1 VVAGFGGDLITHAY
15 VEQEL
20 LPAAGM
26 SREPLAAFE
35 RQLTRWW
42 RQVSRSLGPTSSAR
56 TVLDVAVAPL
66 VHLLGH
72 DRPVL
77 APHPLGLC
85 GSVSGSAVSLIVL
98 PWSAPVATAWRD
110 AAKHAIAG
118 HTTWA
123 MVSNGRSLRIV
134 DCTRT
139 WTRLGLEFDFEILTA
154 SPKGVAALWWLANA
168 ETLRTA
174 GAGSLRARVAA
185 SDAHAARVC
194 HSLGNGVLGAL
205 PHLASALTPGASTRH
220 AAATL
225 DQALTIVYRI
235 LFLLFAE
242 ARGAV
247 PVWHELYRDAYTI
260 EALTRQA
267 GKADARGLWAALQAI
282 SRLAHAGCKA
292 ADLDVTA
299 FNGRLFSPRHAPLV
313 EQRRVPDAV
322 VRDVLLALATESTPQ
337 GLRRISYHDLGVEQ
351 LGSVYERVLEF
362 EPRSRG
368 VAMTLSRTS
377 IERKATGSFYTPRS
391 ITEFLVRRTLSP
403 LVEGRAFDRIL
414 ELRVLDPAM
423 GSGAFLVASCQFLAD
438 RCERALIEEGR
449 WSAGDVRPSDRAA
462 LKRQVAEQCLYGV
475 DLNPTAV
482 QLARLSMWL
491 TTLAAD
497 RPLTFL
503 DHHLAAG
510 NSLLGAS
517 ITDLSRP
524 ATPARRARTTT
535 SLPLFDDQLAEI
547 VAHRVMP
554 ARLQLALTP
563 SDSVEAV
570 KGKERTLA
578 ALSAADGPISGWWLA
593 ADLWCAAR
601 FWPGTPPPAGLVSEW
616 IAAATGSPTTL
627 PAAQLRESMRTAR
640 EVAQG
645 HGAFHWE
652 LAFPEIFFDGSG
664 RLKPDGGFDAVLGN
678 PPWDMLRADLGS
690 SVDRAEARARTT
702 AALRFY
708 RASRAYSL
716 QGDGHANRYQLFLER
731 AMRLTKPAGRIGMIL
746 PSGIATDHGSAAL
759 RKHLLDRT
767 AIDTWIGFDNR
778 RRIFPIHR
786 SMRFVVLST
795 SNTGRTD
802 ALTFRCGLTDAG
814 ALEQDAAAAPQLLT
828 ISRSRLE
835 AWSPDILAIPE
846 IPDAVALSLI
856 SGISSRIPAL
866 ADPAGWN
873 VRFGRELN
881 ATDDRPHFVPLTK
894 AGPRTTGSLKAAS
907 ICGEE
912 LLPIVEGKL
921 LAPFHADLDRA
932 TLGIAA
938 KAAAKLIDRASF
950 ERPRIAYRDVASAT
964 NKLTLI
970 AALLPAGA
978 VSTHTVFVSKGPL
991 GDRAR
996 WCLLG
1001 LMNSFVAN
1009 YLVRLNVTT
1018 HVTASLM
1025 ARLPVPRPPEGSEVV
1040 EQLVELSQVLA
1051 AEGVEAGREHYARLN
1066 AIAASLYGLTVEEY
1080 QYVAGTFP
1088 LIDEQ
1093 IRSASVEILRSLH
1106 RAVLPR
1112 LQ

>member
-1 VVAGFGGDLITHAY
+1 MVAGFGGDLISHAY
-15 VEQEL
+15 VEQEI
-20 LPAAGM
+20 LPAAAGM
-26 SREPLAAFE
+26 SPDRSAAFE

-42 RQVSRSLGPTSSAR
+42 RQVSRSLGPASSAR

-66 VHLLGH
+66 LHLLGH
-72 DRPVL
+72 DRPAVT
-77 APHPLGLC
+77 PHPLGLC
-85 GSVSGSAVSLIVL
+85 GSVSGSGALLITL
-98 PWSAPVATAWRD
+98 PWSTPVRTAWRD
-110 AAKHAIAG
+110 AALGGLAG
-118 HTTWA
+118 HAQWA

-134 DCTRT
+134 DCART
-139 WTRLGLEFDFEILTA
+139 WTRLGVEFDFEMLTA
-154 SPKGVAALWWLANA
+154 SPKGVVALWWLANA
-168 ETLRTA
+168 EAMRTV
-174 GAGSLRARVAA
+174 GAGSLRASIAS

-194 HSLGNGVLGAL
+194 NSLGDGVLAAL
-205 PHLASALTPGASTRH
+205 PRLASALTPGASPRH
-220 AAATL
+220 AAATF
-225 DQALTIVYRI
+225 DQALTVVYRI

-247 PVWHELYRDAYTI
+247 PVWHALYRDAYTI
-260 EALTRQA
+260 DALTRRA
-267 GKADARGLWAALQAI
+267 GTAHARGLWAALQAI
-282 SRLAHAGCKA
+282 SRLAHVGCRA
-292 ADLDVTA
+292 ADLEVTA

-322 VRDVLLALATESTPQ
+322 VRDVLLSLATESSPQ

-351 LGSVYERVLEF
+351 LGSVYERVLEY

-368 VAMTLSRTS
+368 VAFKLSRTS

-403 LVEGRAFDRIL
+403 LVEGRTADQIL

-423 GSGAFLVASCQFLAD
+423 GSGAFLVAACQFLAD
-438 RCERALIEEGR
+438 HCEKALIEEGR
-449 WSAGDVRPSDRAA
+449 WSHGDVRPSDRAA
-462 LKRQVAEQCLYGV
+462 LKRQVAERCLYGV

-517 ITDLSRP
+517 ITDLSQP
-524 ATPARRARTTT
+524 LAPARRVRTTT

-563 SDSVEAV
+563 SDSLDAV

-578 ALSAADGPISGWWLA
+578 ALSAADGPIARWWIA

-601 FWPGTPPPAGLVSEW
+601 LWPAAARRWPAASAAGSRTPPSAGLVAEW
-616 IAAATGSPTTL
+616 LAAATGLPTTL
-627 PAAQLRESMRTAR
+627 PAAQLRESMRAAR
-640 EVAQG
+640 AVAHG

-652 LAFPEIFFDGSG
+652 LAFPEVFFDGDG

-678 PPWDMLRADLGS
+678 PPWDMVRADTGS
-690 SVDRAEARARTT
+690 SADRAAAKAGTT

-708 RASRAYSL
+708 RASYAL
-716 QGDGHANRYQLFLER
+716 QGHGHANRYQLFLER
-731 AMRLTKPAGRIGMIL
+731 ALRLTKPAGRAGLIL
-746 PSGIATDHGSAAL
+746 PSGIATDHGSAGL

-767 AIDTWIGFDNR
+767 AIDTWLGFDNR

-786 SMRFVVLST
+786 SMRFVVLTT
-795 SNTGRTD
+795 SNAGRTD
-802 ALTFRCGLTDAG
+802 VLKFRCGLTDAG
-814 ALEQDAAAAPQLLT
+814 ALEQDGPAAAPLLA
-828 ISRSRLE
+828 ISRSRL
-835 AWSPDILAIPE
+835 ASWSPDSLAIPE
-846 IPDAVALSLI
+846 IADAAALALLSSV
-856 SGISSRIPAL
+856 SGRVPAL
-866 ADPAGWN
+866 ADPAGWH

-881 ATDDRPHFVPLTK
+881 ATDDRSHFVPID
-894 AGPRTTGSLKAAS
+894 RSRRR
-907 ICGEE
+907 
-912 LLPIVEGKL
+912 LLPVIEGKL
-921 LAPFHADLDRA
+921 LAPFRADLDRA
-932 TLGIAA
+932 TLGIDANVAA
-938 KAAAKLIDRASF
+938 RLLERASF
-950 ERPRIAYRDVASAT
+950 ERARIAYRDVASRT

-970 AALLPAGA
+970 AALLPAGT
-978 VSTHTVFVSKGPL
+978 VSTHTVFVSKRPL
-991 GDRAR
+991 DDQSR

-1018 HVTASLM
+1018 HVTVAMM
-1025 ARLPVPRPPEGSEVV
+1025 ARLPVPRPLENSAAFA
-1040 EQLVELSQVLA
+1040 QLVVLSQAL
-1051 AEGVEAGREHYARLN
+1051 AEGDGAVGREEYARLN
-1066 AIAASLYGLTVEEY
+1066 AIVANLYGLTVAEY
-1080 QYVAGTFP
+1080 QYVTGTFP

-1093 IRSASVEILRSLH
+1093 IRSSSVDMLRSLIS
-1106 RAVLPR
+1106 V
-1112 LQ
+1112 

>member
-1 VVAGFGGDLITHAY
+1 VVAGFGGDLISHAY

-20 LPAAGM
+20 LPAVNI
-26 SREPLAAFE
+26 SRERLATFE
-35 RQLTRWW
+35 RELTRWW
-42 RQVSRSLGPTSSAR
+42 RQVSRTLGPAASAR

-72 DRPVL
+72 DRPAL

-85 GSVSGSAVSLIVL
+85 GSMSGSTVSLLTL
-98 PWSAPVATAWRD
+98 PWSAPVGIAWRD
-110 AAKHAIAG
+110 AAKLAIAG
-118 HTTWA
+118 HAPWA
-123 MVSNGRSLRIV
+123 MISNGRSLRIV

-168 ETLRTA
+168 EAMRTA
-174 GAGSLRARVAA
+174 GPGSLRAMVIA

-194 HSLGNGVLGAL
+194 HSLGNGVLAAL
-205 PHLASALTPGASTRH
+205 PRLASALTPGASTRH

-247 PVWHELYRDAYTI
+247 PIWHELYRDAYTI
-260 EALTRQA
+260 EALTRKA
-267 GKADARGLWAALQAI
+267 GKAHARGLWAALQAI

-292 ADLDVTA
+292 ADLEVTA

-322 VRDVLLALATESTPQ
+322 VREVLLALATESTPQ

-351 LGSVYERVLEF
+351 LGSVYERVLEY
-362 EPRSRG
+362 EPRARG
-368 VAMTLSRTS
+368 ESIALSRTS
-377 IERKATGSFYTPRS
+377 SERKATGSFYTPRS

-403 LVEGRAFDRIL
+403 LVDGRTADQIL

-423 GSGAFLVASCQFLAD
+423 GSGAFLVAACQFLAD
-438 RCERALIEEGR
+438 RSEKALIEEGR
-449 WSAGDVRPSDRAA
+449 WTAGDVRASDRAA
-462 LKRQVAEQCLYGV
+462 LKRQVAERCLYGV

-524 ATPARRARTTT
+524 ATPARRPRTPP

-554 ARLQLALTP
+554 ARLQLAMTP

-578 ALSAADGPISGWWLA
+578 ALSATDGPISGWWLA

-601 FWPGTPPPAGLVSEW
+601 LWPAAAAAGPGPPPAPGLVSEW
-616 IAAATGSPTTL
+616 MAAATGSPTTL
-627 PAAQLRESMRTAR
+627 PAAHLRESMREAR
-640 EVAQG
+640 AVAHS

-652 LAFPEIFFDGSG
+652 LAFPEVFFDGSG

-678 PPWDMLRADLGS
+678 PPWDMMRADTGTS
-690 SVDRAEARARTT
+690 ADRAEARGRTT

-708 RASRAYSL
+708 RASQAYPL

-731 AMRLTKPAGRIGMIL
+731 ALRLTKPSGRIGMIL

-759 RKHLLDRT
+759 RTHLFDRT

-795 SNTGRTD
+795 SNSGGTD
-802 ALTFRCGLTDAG
+802 MLRFRCGLTDAG
-814 ALEQDAAAAPQLLT
+814 ALEQDAAAASHMLT
-828 ISRSRLE
+828 VSRSRLE
-835 AWSPDILAIPE
+835 SWSPGNLAIPE
-846 IPDAVALSLI
+846 IPDAAALALM
-856 SGISSRIPAL
+856 SGIAGRIPAL

-881 ATDDRPHFVPLTK
+881 ATDDRPHFVP
-894 AGPRTTGSLKAAS
+894 RHGSRRR
-907 ICGEE
+907 

-921 LAPFHADLDRA
+921 LAPFRADIDRA

-938 KAAAKLIDRASF
+938 NAAAKLLDRASF
-950 ERPRIAYRDVASAT
+950 ERARIAYRDVASAT

-970 AALLPAGA
+970 AAMLPAGT

-991 GDRAR
+991 GDRSR

-1018 HVTASLM
+1018 HVTSSMM
-1025 ARLPVPRPPEGSEVV
+1025 ARLPVPRPPDGCEAF
-1040 EQLVELSQVLA
+1040 EQLVVLSQRLA
-1051 AEGVEAGREHYARLN
+1051 AEGAENGREHYARLN
-1066 AIAASLYGLTVEEY
+1066 AMAANLYGLTVEEY
-1080 QYVAGTFP
+1080 QYVADTFP

-1093 IRSASVEILRSLH
+1093 IRSASVDMLRSLH
-1106 RAVLPR
+1106 RTMLPR